1 MSNRDLTAAI
11 EEELLEDGEIDE
23 QTRIELEAFR
33 IAFNHKPKRTTGALT
48 KPSTTLLPTSK
59 IERKEK
65 RVFFPAL
72 KEWKKLQ
79 NELRALP
86 VRVEGD
92 LERINDAL
100 TGYRLI
106 STGLSY
112 KTQKVDDQ
120 VWSLY
125 RSIIAEYPDLKKA
138 TFKRPLFLRSRK
150 WLWETWKSWQLLVKQ
165 QVQLLDLLAKAPSAL
180 EFYDKMCIL
189 REQQQIER
197 EMQVERGQRI
207 AEARKVV
214 EATIRRIEE
223 KSKQGERITE
233 GSRVLQATEAI
244 TYWDQRL
251 TEILKAEQ
259 AGTATTDEILTDI
272 HRLREVINEAPA
284 LARGVSS
291 VEGRFS
297 QLIASH
303 DMLVNMGKGII
314 PQEEIARASV
324 MMNNEIPKY
333 WATGEFDEL
342 DRSIQSLDTFISY
355 YFAKVENELSQAEKR
370 RPGLTR
376 ALVMNHEM
384 MSTGFPQLIALAR
397 TLMSAID
404 ARDRL
409 MAGHSDKV
417 TQFALRIAR
426 HMNWSKSDLE
436 VLELGALLHDV
447 GKLSIPEAILTKSGP
462 LTPHE
467 WTIIQMH
474 PYYSAQIVQPIKALS
489 NIIPWVYHHQEHWD
503 GSGYPDRISKREI
516 PMGASIISLAEAFA
530 AMTTDMPGRQAMTIG
545 QALEIVKKEKE
556 KQFHPE
562 VVEAFT
568 EVMAE

>member
-11 EEELLEDGEIDE
+11 EEELLEEGEIDE

-33 IAFNHKPKRTTGALT
+33 MAFNQRPKQSTSALT
-48 KPSTTLLPTSK
+48 KPSSTLLPTAK
-59 IERKEK
+59 IEKKDK
-65 RVFFPAL
+65 RVFFPAF

-86 VRVEGD
+86 VQVGEN
-92 LERINDAL
+92 LERIHDAL

-112 KTQKVDDQ
+112 KTRKVDDQ
-120 VWSLY
+120 VWVLY
-125 RSIIAEYPDLKKA
+125 RQVITEYPDLKKN

-150 WLWETWKSWQLLVKQ
+150 WLWEIWKSWQLLVKQ
-165 QVQLLDLLAKAPSAL
+165 QKQLLDLLAKAPTAL

-197 EMQVERGQRI
+197 EIQAERSQRI

-214 EATIRRIEE
+214 EAAIRRIEE
-223 KSKQGERITE
+223 QSRQGERITE
-233 GSRVLQATEAI
+233 GSRVLKTTEAI
-244 TYWDQRL
+244 SYWDQRL
-251 TEILKAEQ
+251 TEILQAEQ
-259 AGTATTDEILTDI
+259 AGTSSTDEILTDI
-272 HRLREVINEAPA
+272 HRLKEIIREAPV

-303 DMLVNMGKGII
+303 DMLVNLGKGII

-333 WATGEFDEL
+333 WATGDFDEL
-342 DRSIQSLDTFISY
+342 DRTIQSLDTFISY
-355 YFAKVENELSQAEKR
+355 YFAKVENELSQAERR

-376 ALVMNHEM
+376 ALVMNSEM
-384 MSTGFPQLIALAR
+384 MTTGYPQLIALAR
-397 TLMSAID
+397 SLMSAVD
-404 ARDRL
+404 ARDKL
-409 MAGHSDKV
+409 MAGHSERV
-417 TQFALRIAR
+417 TQFSLRIAK

-436 VLELGALLHDV
+436 ALELGALLHDV

-489 NIIPWVYHHQEHWD
+489 NLIPWVYHHQEHWD

-530 AMTTDMPGRQAMTIG
+530 AMTTDMPSRQAMTIG
-545 QALEIVKKEKE
+545 QALDIVKRERE

-568 EVMAE
+568 EVMGE